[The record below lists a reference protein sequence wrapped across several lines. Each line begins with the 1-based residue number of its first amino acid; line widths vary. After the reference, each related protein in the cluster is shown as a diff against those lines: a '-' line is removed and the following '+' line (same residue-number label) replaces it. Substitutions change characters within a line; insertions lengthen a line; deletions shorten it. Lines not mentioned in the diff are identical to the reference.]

1 MTNSSS
7 RKPGFFSKL
16 WRLQKS
22 AVARF
27 PALFVLG
34 IVTAVTMAL
43 GKSSYPLTEAGWTDE
58 YELFRELMN
67 RLAYTGVWGMLFSVI
82 AQLLVEIRHGRRVQ
96 IAAQAIIFALS
107 IFALPLL
114 FVRIYGE
121 RRDVLLV
128 GVTLA
133 LCAIILFILTRT
145 QGSDIAFPNFI
156 VSVAIAG
163 FSSLCVLVISWLIN
177 TTLIDE
183 LWEMMDYHISFYL
196 EYNILNILINLP
208 LYVLFPMIFITLATR
223 EREQISLPFAYQFIA
238 LRILIM
244 NGILFLALLYLYLFK
259 LLFTDIL
266 TFIGMCM
273 SGREIFLYTSFA
285 TSGHLFFYF
294 ASMPDES
301 PFFVFFRRYG
311 ALFMLPLV
319 AMQIF
324 AFVIKIYTEG
334 YTPARAAA
342 LLYIIF
348 SIASCALTFIKRGK
362 YMPLTFLIFAV
373 LCILGSSTPL
383 NIIDI
388 AK

>member
-1 MTNSSS
+1 MTDSYSY
-7 RKPGFFSKL
+7 KLGIFSKS
-16 WRLQKS
+16 WRLLKS
-22 AVARF
+22 TVARF
-27 PALFVLG
+27 PALLVLG

-67 RLAYTGVWGMLFSVI
+67 RLAYAGVWGMLFSVI

-96 IAAQAIIFALS
+96 LAAQAIIFALS

-163 FSSLCVLVISWLIN
+163 FSSLCILVISWLIN

-183 LWEMMDYHISFYL
+183 LREMMDYHISFYL

-223 EREQISLPFAYQFIA
+223 EREQISPSVVNHFIVLGILLPT
-238 LRILIM
+238 
-244 NGILFLALLYLYLFK
+244 GILFLPLLYLYLFK
-259 LLFTDIL
+259 CLFMR
-266 TFIGMCM
+266 TFLE
-273 SGREIFLYTSFA
+273 RENFLYVTFA
-285 TSGHLFFYF
+285 TSGYLFFYF

-324 AFVIKIYTEG
+324 VFVIKIDAEG
-334 YTPARAAA
+334 YTPARVAA

-348 SIASCALTFIKRGK
+348 SVASCTLTFIKRGK
-362 YMPLTFLIFAV
+362 YMTLTFLIFAA
-373 LCILGSSTPL
+373 LCILGSVMPL
-383 NIIDI
+383 NIIDL
-388 AK
+388 AKWMQ